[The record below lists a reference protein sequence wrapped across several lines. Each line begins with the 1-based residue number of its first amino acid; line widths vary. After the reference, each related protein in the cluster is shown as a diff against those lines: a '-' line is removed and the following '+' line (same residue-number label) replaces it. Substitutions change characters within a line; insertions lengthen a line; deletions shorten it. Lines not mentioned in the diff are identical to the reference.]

1 MAFLDCYIWEVNKFP
16 RYGSNYDRHTI
27 SNVFYHNS
35 ETMDK
40 FQNNNV
46 AIEIPEFKLIG
57 TDEQKLEAFKQTLHQ
72 IKRRL
77 DIFTSLPLTS
87 LSKMVLELIFLLSKL
102 PLILEIFQLLYG

>member
-35 ETMDK
+35 ETMEK

-46 AIEIPEFKLIG
+46 AIQIPEFKLIG
-57 TDEQKLEAFKQTLHQ
+57 TDEQKAFVHKYMKIIIENSIPVIYHKINSSEESWILDLTKVGYLLHRN
-72 IKRRL
+72 K
-77 DIFTSLPLTS
+77 
-87 LSKMVLELIFLLSKL
+87 K
-102 PLILEIFQLLYG
+102 EI